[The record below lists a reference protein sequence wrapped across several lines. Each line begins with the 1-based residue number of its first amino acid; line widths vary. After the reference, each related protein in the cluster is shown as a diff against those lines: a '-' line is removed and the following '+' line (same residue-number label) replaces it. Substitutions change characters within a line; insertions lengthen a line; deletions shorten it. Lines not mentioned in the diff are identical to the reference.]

1 MKTKKR
7 PENLRRLKLRHC
19 ASFSNAHLIICSRQ
33 KMRGGERKSA
43 YGFIYGNDSCMRHQM
58 AVIQTGG
65 ERNRLLHGKKR
76 VQASLRR

>member
-1 MKTKKR
+1 
-7 PENLRRLKLRHC
+7 
-19 ASFSNAHLIICSRQ
+19 
-33 KMRGGERKSA
+33 MRGGERKSA